1 MITRLLAV
9 LMCCVLF
16 AGCEEDTG
24 ADASTFDEQE
34 LLDARREKDEAFRTT
49 AESPIPEH
57 MRDTFKGLKYFAPSE
72 EGVVDAV
79 FVPNPAADTLTMTT
93 TTSELRPAL
102 RAGRFVFT
110 YGATE
115 CSLTAFRFLGGPA
128 DSYFVPFTDRTTG
141 ESTYRGGR
149 YLDVEKTGDSVY
161 VIDFNRAYNPFCAYN
176 EAFSCPR
183 VPRENALRVAVTVG
197 EQSWK

>member
-1 MITRLLAV
+1 MITRV
-9 LMCCVLF
+9 LVAILCC
-16 AGCEEDTG
+16 AIITGCEEDTDV
-24 ADASTFDEQE
+24 DASSFDEQE
-34 LLDARREKDEAFRTT
+34 LLDMRREKDEAFRTT

-72 EGVVDAV
+72 EGVVDAT
-79 FVPNPAADTLTMTT
+79 FVPATSADTITMTT

-102 RAGRFVFT
+102 RAGRFTFS
-110 YGATE
+110 YGTTE
-115 CSLTAFRFLGGPA
+115 CSLTAFQFLGGPT

-141 ESTYRGGR
+141 ETTYRGGR
-149 YLDVEKTGDSVY
+149 YLDIERTGDSVY

-176 EAFSCPR
+176 DAFSCPR
-183 VPRENALRVAVTVG
+183 VPRENNLPVAVTVG

>member
-1 MITRLLAV
+1 MITRVLAV
-9 LMCCVLF
+9 LACCVLL

-24 ADASTFDEQE
+24 MDSSTFDEQE
-34 LLDARREKDEAFRTT
+34 LLDIRREKDEAFRT

-72 EGVVDAV
+72 EGVVYAV
-79 FVPNPAADTLTMTT
+79 FVPAAAADTMTMTT

-110 YGATE
+110 YGT
-115 CSLTAFRFLGGPA
+115 TACTLVAYQFLSGPT
-128 DSYFVPFTDRTTG
+128 DSYFVPFTDPTTG
-141 ESTYRGGR
+141 ETSYRGGR
-149 YLDVEKTGDSVY
+149 YLDVERTSDSVY

-176 EAFSCPR
+176 DAYSCPR
-183 VPRENALRVAVTVG
+183 VPRENNLPVAVTVG

>member
-1 MITRLLAV
+1 MITRILAV
-9 LMCCVLF
+9 LMCCMLL

-24 ADASTFDEQE
+24 MDSSFFDEQV
-34 LLDARREKDEAFRTT
+34 LLDMRREKDEAFRTA

-72 EGVVDAV
+72 EGVVDAT
-79 FVPNPAADTLTMTT
+79 FVPNATADTLTMTT

-110 YGATE
+110 YGTTE
-115 CSLTAFRFLGGPA
+115 CSLTAFQFLGGPT

-141 ESTYRGGR
+141 ETTYRGGR
-149 YLDVEKTGDSVY
+149 YLDIEKTGDSVY
-161 VIDFNRAYNPFCAYN
+161 VIDFNRAYNPYCAYN
-176 EAFSCPR
+176 DAFSCPR
-183 VPRENALRVAVTVG
+183 VPRENNLGVAVSVG

>member
-1 MITRLLAV
+1 MITRV
-9 LMCCVLF
+9 LVAILCC
-16 AGCEEDTG
+16 AIITGCEEDTG
-24 ADASTFDEQE
+24 MDASSFDEQE
-34 LLDARREKDEAFRTT
+34 LLDMRREKDEAFRTT

-72 EGVVDAV
+72 EGVVDAT
-79 FVPNPAADTLTMTT
+79 FVPATSADTITMTT

-102 RAGRFVFT
+102 RAGRFTFS
-110 YGATE
+110 YGTTE
-115 CSLTAFRFLGGPA
+115 CSLTAFQFLGGPT

-141 ESTYRGGR
+141 ETTYRGGR
-149 YLDVEKTGDSVY
+149 YLDIERTGDSVY

-176 EAFSCPR
+176 DAFSCPR
-183 VPRENALRVAVTVG
+183 VPRENNLPVTVTVG

>member
-1 MITRLLAV
+1 M
-9 LMCCVLF
+9 
-16 AGCEEDTG
+16 
-24 ADASTFDEQE
+24 DASSFDEQE
-34 LLDARREKDEAFRTT
+34 LIDTRREKDEAFRTT

-72 EGVVDAV
+72 EGVVDAT
-79 FVPNPAADTLTMTT
+79 FVPATSADTITMTT

-102 RAGRFVFT
+102 RAGRFTFS
-110 YGATE
+110 YGTTE
-115 CSLTAFRFLGGPA
+115 CSLTAFQFLGGPT

-141 ESTYRGGR
+141 ETTYRGGR
-149 YLDVEKTGDSVY
+149 YLDIERTGDSVY

-176 EAFSCPR
+176 DAFSCPR
-183 VPRENALRVAVTVG
+183 VPRENNLPVAVTVG

>member
-1 MITRLLAV
+1 MITRV
-9 LMCCVLF
+9 LVAILCC
-16 AGCEEDTG
+16 AIITGCEEDTG
-24 ADASTFDEQE
+24 MDASSFDEQE
-34 LLDARREKDEAFRTT
+34 LIDTRREKDEAFRTT

-72 EGVVDAV
+72 EGVVDAA
-79 FVPNPAADTLTMTT
+79 FVPAISADTITMTT

-102 RAGRFVFT
+102 RAGRFTFS
-110 YGATE
+110 YGTTE
-115 CSLTAFRFLGGPA
+115 CSLTAFQFLGGPT

-141 ESTYRGGR
+141 ETTYRGGR
-149 YLDVEKTGDSVY
+149 YLDIERTGDSVY

-176 EAFSCPR
+176 DAFSCPR
-183 VPRENALRVAVTVG
+183 VPRENNLPVAVTVG

>member
-1 MITRLLAV
+1 M
-9 LMCCVLF
+9 
-16 AGCEEDTG
+16 
-24 ADASTFDEQE
+24 DASSFDEQE
-34 LLDARREKDEAFRTT
+34 LIDTRREKDEAFRTT

-72 EGVVDAV
+72 EGVVDAA
-79 FVPNPAADTLTMTT
+79 FVPATSADTITMTT

-102 RAGRFVFT
+102 RAGRFTFS
-110 YGATE
+110 YGTTE
-115 CSLTAFRFLGGPA
+115 CSLTAFQFLGGPT

-141 ESTYRGGR
+141 ETTYRGGR
-149 YLDVEKTGDSVY
+149 YLDIERTGDSVY

-176 EAFSCPR
+176 DAFSCPR
-183 VPRENALRVAVTVG
+183 VPSENNLPVAVTVG

>member
-1 MITRLLAV
+1 MITRV
-9 LMCCVLF
+9 LVAILCC
-16 AGCEEDTG
+16 AIITGCEEDTG
-24 ADASTFDEQE
+24 MDASSFDEQE
-34 LLDARREKDEAFRTT
+34 LLDMRREKDEAFRTT

-72 EGVVDAV
+72 EGVVDAA
-79 FVPNPAADTLTMTT
+79 FVPATSADTITMTT

-102 RAGRFVFT
+102 RAGRFTFS
-110 YGATE
+110 YGTTE
-115 CSLTAFRFLGGPA
+115 CSLTAFQFLGGPT

-141 ESTYRGGR
+141 ETTYRGGR
-149 YLDVEKTGDSVY
+149 YLDIERTGDSVY

-176 EAFSCPR
+176 DAFSCPR
-183 VPRENALRVAVTVG
+183 VPRENNLPVAVTVG

>member
-1 MITRLLAV
+1 MITRVLAV
-9 LMCCVLF
+9 LACCVLL

-24 ADASTFDEQE
+24 MDSSSFDEQE
-34 LLDARREKDEAFRTT
+34 LLDMRREKDEAFRT
-49 AESPIPEH
+49 AESPIPDH

-72 EGVVDAV
+72 EGVVDAT
-79 FVPNPAADTLTMTT
+79 FIPNATADTLTMTT

-102 RAGRFVFT
+102 RAGRFVFS
-110 YGATE
+110 YGSAE
-115 CSLTAFRFLGGPA
+115 CMLTAFQFLGGPT

-141 ESTYRGGR
+141 ETTYRGGR
-149 YLDVEKTGDSVY
+149 YLDIEKTSDSVY

-183 VPRENALRVAVTVG
+183 VPRENNLSVAVTVG

>member
-1 MITRLLAV
+1 MITRV
-9 LMCCVLF
+9 LVAILYC
-16 AGCEEDTG
+16 AIITGCEEDTG
-24 ADASTFDEQE
+24 MDASSFDEQE
-34 LLDARREKDEAFRTT
+34 LLDMRREKDEAFRTT

-72 EGVVDAV
+72 EGVVDAT
-79 FVPNPAADTLTMTT
+79 FVPATSADTITMTT

-102 RAGRFVFT
+102 RAGRFTFS
-110 YGATE
+110 YGTTE
-115 CSLTAFRFLGGPA
+115 CSLTAFQFLGGPT

-141 ESTYRGGR
+141 ETTYRGGR
-149 YLDVEKTGDSVY
+149 YLDIERTGDSVY

-176 EAFSCPR
+176 DAFSCPR
-183 VPRENALRVAVTVG
+183 VPRENNLPVAVTVG

>member
-1 MITRLLAV
+1 MITRVLAV
-9 LMCCVLF
+9 LACCVLL

-24 ADASTFDEQE
+24 MDSSTFDEQE
-34 LLDARREKDEAFRTT
+34 LLDIRREKDEAFRT

-79 FVPNPAADTLTMTT
+79 FVPAAAADTMTMTT

-110 YGATE
+110 YGT
-115 CSLTAFRFLGGPA
+115 TACTLVAYQFLSGPT
-128 DSYFVPFTDRTTG
+128 DSYFVPFTDPTTG
-141 ESTYRGGR
+141 ETSYRGGR
-149 YLDVEKTGDSVY
+149 YLDVERTSDSVY

-176 EAFSCPR
+176 DAYSCPR
-183 VPRENALRVAVTVG
+183 VPRENNLPVAVTVG

>member
-1 MITRLLAV
+1 MITRV
-9 LMCCVLF
+9 LVAILCC
-16 AGCEEDTG
+16 AIITGCEEDTG
-24 ADASTFDEQE
+24 MDASSFDEQE
-34 LLDARREKDEAFRTT
+34 LIDTRREKDEAFRTT

-72 EGVVDAV
+72 EGVVDAA
-79 FVPNPAADTLTMTT
+79 FVPAISADTITMTT

-102 RAGRFVFT
+102 RAGRFTFS
-110 YGATE
+110 YGTTE
-115 CSLTAFRFLGGPA
+115 CSLTAFQFLGGPT

-141 ESTYRGGR
+141 ETTYRGGR
-149 YLDVEKTGDSVY
+149 YLDIERTGDSVY

-176 EAFSCPR
+176 DAFSCPR
-183 VPRENALRVAVTVG
+183 VPSENNLPVAVTVG

>member
-1 MITRLLAV
+1 MITHILAV
-9 LMCCVLF
+9 LVCCALL

-24 ADASTFDEQE
+24 MDSSTFDEQE
-34 LLDARREKDEAFRTT
+34 LLDMRREKDEAFR
-49 AESPIPEH
+49 AAAGSPIPEH

-72 EGVVDAV
+72 EGVIDAV
-79 FVPNPAADTLTMTT
+79 FVPNLKADTLTMTT

-110 YGATE
+110 YGTTA
-115 CSLTAFRFLGGPA
+115 CSLTAFQFLGGPT

-141 ESTYRGGR
+141 ETTYRGGR
-149 YLDVEKTGDSVY
+149 YLDIEKTGDSVY
-161 VIDFNRAYNPFCAYN
+161 VIDFNRAYNPYCAYN
-176 EAFSCPR
+176 DAFSCPR
-183 VPRENALRVAVTVG
+183 VPHENDLRVAVSVG